1 MSSDQK
7 SVFYITGGNMET
19 LVNSPLLEMYKE
31 KNIEVLIMEDE
42 IDELIIP
49 SIQKYKDYNLISV
62 NHSDSVEELKSNE
75 DKANKFADDPE
86 LTIRPY
92 FLPKL
97 FDTNFSSFF
106 TFLPSIKDKLSCFK
120 TLITAFISLLSYT
133 ALP

>member
-1 MSSDQK
+1 MNHKISIKSADDKNLPIYVSEPKGIRKGAIVIIQEIFGVNNHIK
-7 SVFYITGGNMET
+7 SV
-19 LVNSPLLEMYKE
+19 
-31 KNIEVLIMEDE
+31 
-42 IDELIIP
+42 
-49 SIQKYKDYNLISV
+49 
-62 NHSDSVEELKSNE
+62 
-75 DKANKFADDPE
+75 ANKFADDPE

-92 FLPKL
+92 FFPKL